1 MEWALIDQLLKQL
14 HRPESPQALPL
25 GPGHDSAILRPR
37 AGHDLVV
44 CHDVLNAGVHFP
56 ERTAPFDIGWKALA
70 VNLSDLAASGARP
83 RWMTLGLS
91 LPAADP
97 HWLEAFATGMRA
109 LLRTLPEDC
118 HPNLIGGDTT
128 RGPLS
133 IAVQLLG
140 EVPRGQGLSRT
151 GARPGDGIWLTGPL
165 GDAAAALHGLQQGL
179 PVAEPL
185 LAALNRPRPQLQA
198 GLQLRAHASAC
209 IDISD
214 GLLADLGHVLRAS
227 GCGATLELAAL
238 PESPLFTAFCQRF
251 GLDSRPLQLAGGDD
265 YQLCFTLPPAAEP
278 TLSVLLAGCQRI
290 GRIESEPGLR
300 LCHDNGRL
308 EKPNPERPGY
318 QHFA

>member
-1 MEWALIDQLLKQL
+1 MEWALIDLLLKHL
-14 HRPESPQALPL
+14 HQPESPQDLPL

-37 AGHDLVV
+37 PGHDLVV

-56 ERTAPFDIGWKALA
+56 EHTAPFDIGWKALA

-91 LPAADP
+91 LPEGEP
-97 HWLEAFATGMRA
+97 QWLEAFASGMRA

-118 HPNLIGGDTT
+118 RPNLIGGDTT

-140 EVPRGQGLSRT
+140 EVPQGQGLSRA

-165 GDAAAALHGLQQGL
+165 GDAAAALHGLQHGL
-179 PVAEPL
+179 PLAEPL
-185 LAALNRPRPQLQA
+185 LTALNRPRPQLEA
-198 GLQLRAHASAC
+198 GLQLRTHASAC

-214 GLLADLGHVLRAS
+214 GLLADLGHVLRSS
-227 GCGATLELAAL
+227 GRGATLELPTL

-265 YQLCFTLPPAAEP
+265 YQLCFTLPRQAEP
-278 TLSVLLAGCQRI
+278 ALPALLARCHRI
-290 GRIESEPGLR
+290 GHIENEPGLR
-300 LCHDNGRL
+300 LCHENGL
-308 EKPNPERPGY
+308 IKTPHPERPGY